1 MRIVF
6 DLKSFTNK
14 VFISIFILSVFT
26 LLYTSVPASEFGLE
40 NTTLTI
46 LDRFYY
52 SVSTQ
57 TGFRAVD
64 TPKAITPRA
73 KTLTLLQMLLG
84 YSVLLL

>member
-1 MRIVF
+1 MRIIF

-14 VFISIFILSVFT
+14 IFISIFILSVFT
-26 LLYTSVPASEFGLE
+26 LLYTTIPASEFGLE
-40 NTTLTI
+40 NTILTI

-52 SVSTQ
+52 AVSTQ

-64 TPKAITPRA
+64 TPNPITPRA